1 MLRDSFR
8 VIKPFNHNVVFCIS
22 RNKKRE
28 CILIG
33 KGIGFGVK
41 NNQVIK
47 NNKNIEK
54 VFFLMEEHNIEK
66 FSRMAEKVDAN
77 IVGVTEEVIALI
89 SRSFSQELNEML
101 HITLLDHINF
111 ALKRLKSNIQMKNP
125 FLFEIKLLYKEEFL
139 VAEQSLKIINEKLGV
154 NLINDEVGFIAMH
167 IHAALNNKSISNAS
181 LNTSIISDAV
191 AYIEDTLGV
200 TMNKDSLQYTRLI
213 VHLRFAIDR
222 AIKNIN
228 IKNLVLSDIK
238 EKYKNSYD
246 VSVNLAQKIKEEYF
260 LDFPDGEIGYIAIHL
275 ENILSEIEKN

>member
-1 MLRDSFR
+1 MFSDSFE
-8 VIKPFNHNVVFCIS
+8 VIKPFNHNVVFCNS
-22 RNKKRE
+22 RKKKRE
-28 CILIG
+28 CIIIG
-33 KGIGFGVK
+33 KGIGFGIK
-41 NNQVIK
+41 KGGVIK

-54 VFFLMEEHNIEK
+54 VFFLMEENNIEK
-66 FSRMAEKVDAN
+66 FSRLAEKVDAN

-111 ALKRLKSNIQMKNP
+111 ALKRLSSNIQMKKP
-125 FLFEIKLLYKEEFL
+125 FLFEIKLLYKDEFL
-139 VAEQSLKIINEKLGV
+139 VAEQSLKIINEKLDV
-154 NLINDEVGFIAMH
+154 NLIDDEVGFIAMH

-246 VSVNLAQKIKEEYF
+246 VSVNLAK
-260 LDFPDGEIGYIAIHL
+260 
-275 ENILSEIEKN
+275 KN